1 MLLSIG
7 DILTKAL
14 LNTVLGMGTV
24 FAVLVLISLII
35 SLFAFIPKIQA
46 TFAKKNEDTVQAKP
60 APKKGPQLPEEEPVE
75 EDEIDE
81 FELIAVITAAIAAST
96 GMSEDGFVV
105 RSIRRSGANMWTSKR
120 H

>member
-24 FAVLVLISLII
+24 FAVLILISLLI

-46 TFAKKNEDTVQAKP
+46 IFAKNEEKTPVA
-60 APKKGPQLPEEEPVE
+60 APVAKKGPQLPAEEPE
-75 EDEIDE
+75 EDEMDE
-81 FELIAVITAAIAAST
+81 LELIAVITAAIAAST

-105 RSIRRSGANMWTSKR
+105 RSIRRSRANGWTNKR